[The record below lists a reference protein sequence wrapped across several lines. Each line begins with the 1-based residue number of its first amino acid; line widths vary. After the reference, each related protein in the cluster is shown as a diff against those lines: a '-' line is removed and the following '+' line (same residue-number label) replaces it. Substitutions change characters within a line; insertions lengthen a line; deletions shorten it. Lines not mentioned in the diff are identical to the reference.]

1 MDCLWALNKNPKE
14 VLLMKR
20 TMLLVTMILLC
31 SVSLALAGGSPVGKW
46 KTIDDKTKKEKS
58 IVEVYEVGGKVY
70 GRILQL
76 LQEKDGGVS
85 KLCTK
90 CTGSDL
96 NKPMIGLV
104 IVKGLKADGDE
115 YTGGTIMDPNDGKVY
130 KCKMEVIEGGS
141 QMKVRGFIGFS
152 LIGRTQVWHKVK

>member
-1 MDCLWALNKNPKE
+1 
-14 VLLMKR
+14 MKR
-20 TMLLVTMILLC
+20 TMLLVTVILLC

-46 KTIDDKTKKEKS
+46 KTIDDETKKEKS

-76 LQEKDGGVS
+76 LQEKDGGAS

-104 IVKGLKADGDE
+104 IVKGLTADGGE
-115 YTGGTIMDPNDGKVY
+115 YAGGTIMDPNNGKVY
-130 KCKMEVIEGGS
+130 KCKMEVVEGGNT
-141 QMKVRGFIGFS
+141 MKVRGFLGIS
-152 LIGRTQVWHKVK
+152 LLGRTQIWHKVK

>member
-1 MDCLWALNKNPKE
+1 
-14 VLLMKR
+14 MKR
-20 TMLLVTMILLC
+20 TISLVTLILLC

-58 IVEVYEVGGKVY
+58 IVEIYETNGKIY
-70 GRILQL
+70 GKIVQL
-76 LQEKDGGVS
+76 LQEKDGGAS

-104 IVKGLKADGDE
+104 IVKGLAVDGDE

-130 KCKMEVIEGGS
+130 KCKMEVTEGGA

-152 LIGRTQVWHKVK
+152 LLGRTQVWHKVK

>member
-1 MDCLWALNKNPKE
+1 
-14 VLLMKR
+14 MKK
-20 TMLLVTMILLC
+20 TMLLVAVILVC
-31 SVSLALAGGSPVGKW
+31 SVSLAFAAGSPVGKW
-46 KTIDDKTKKEKS
+46 KTIDDKTNKEKS
-58 IVEVYEVGGKVY
+58 VVEVYEAGGKIY
-70 GRILQL
+70 GKIVQL
-76 LQEKDGGVS
+76 LQEKDGGAS

-90 CTGSDL
+90 CTGSDQ

-130 KCKMEVIEGGS
+130 KCKMEVVEGGS

-152 LIGRTQVWHKVK
+152 LIGRTQIWHKVK

>member
-1 MDCLWALNKNPKE
+1 
-14 VLLMKR
+14 V
-20 TMLLVTMILLC
+20 ILLC

-46 KTIDDKTKKEKS
+46 KTIDDETKKEKS

-76 LQEKDGGVS
+76 LQEKDGGAS

-104 IVKGLKADGDE
+104 IVKGLTADGGE
-115 YTGGTIMDPNDGKVY
+115 YAGGTIMDPNNGKVY
-130 KCKMEVIEGGS
+130 KCKMEVVEGGNT
-141 QMKVRGFIGFS
+141 MKVRGFLGIS
-152 LIGRTQVWHKVK
+152 LLGRTQIWHKVK

>member
-1 MDCLWALNKNPKE
+1 
-14 VLLMKR
+14 V
-20 TMLLVTMILLC
+20 IFFC
-31 SVSLALAGGSPVGKW
+31 SISLALAGGSPVGKW
-46 KTIDDKTKKEKS
+46 KTIDDKTNKEKS
-58 IVEVYEVGGKVY
+58 IVEVYEAGGKIY
-70 GRILQL
+70 GKIVQL
-76 LQEKDGGVS
+76 LQEKDGGAS

-90 CTGSDL
+90 CTGADQ

-130 KCKMEVIEGGS
+130 KCKMEVIAGGA

-152 LIGRTQVWHKVK
+152 LIGRTQMWYKVK

>member
-1 MDCLWALNKNPKE
+1 
-14 VLLMKR
+14 MKR
-20 TMLLVTMILLC
+20 TMLLAAVIFFC
-31 SVSLALAGGSPVGKW
+31 SISLALAGGSPVGKW
-46 KTIDDKTKKEKS
+46 KTIDDKTNKEKS
-58 IVEVYEVGGKVY
+58 IVEVYEAGGKIY
-70 GRILQL
+70 GKIVQL
-76 LQEKDGGVS
+76 LQEKDGGAS

-90 CTGSDL
+90 CTGADQ

-130 KCKMEVIEGGS
+130 KCKMEVIAGGA

-152 LIGRTQVWHKVK
+152 LIGRTQMWYKVK

>member
-1 MDCLWALNKNPKE
+1 
-14 VLLMKR
+14 MKK

-58 IVEVYEVGGKVY
+58 IVEIYEANGKIY
-70 GRILQL
+70 GKIVQL
-76 LQEKDGGVS
+76 LQEKDGGAS

-90 CTGSDL
+90 CPGADQ

-104 IVKGLKADGDE
+104 IVKGLAVDGNE

-130 KCKMEVIEGGS
+130 KCKIEVTEGGT

-152 LIGRTQVWHKVK
+152 LLGRTQVWHKVK

>member
-1 MDCLWALNKNPKE
+1 
-14 VLLMKR
+14 MKR
-20 TMLLVTMILLC
+20 TMLLVTVILLC

-46 KTIDDKTKKEKS
+46 KTIDDETKKEKS

-76 LQEKDGGVS
+76 LQEKDGGAS

-96 NKPMIGLV
+96 NKPMIGLI
-104 IVKGLKADGDE
+104 IVKGLTVDGGE
-115 YTGGTIMDPNDGKVY
+115 YTGGTIMDPNNGKVY
-130 KCKMEVIEGGS
+130 KCKMEVVEGGNT
-141 QMKVRGFIGFS
+141 MKVRGFLGIS
-152 LIGRTQVWHKVK
+152 LLGRTQIWHKVK

>member
-1 MDCLWALNKNPKE
+1 
-14 VLLMKR
+14 MKR
-20 TMLLVTMILLC
+20 TMLLVTLILLC

-58 IVEVYEVGGKVY
+58 IVEIYEANGKIY
-70 GRILQL
+70 GKIVQL
-76 LQEKDGGVS
+76 LQEKDGGAS

-90 CTGSDL
+90 CTGSDQ

-104 IVKGLKADGDE
+104 IVKGLKADGNE

-130 KCKMEVIEGGS
+130 KCKMEVIEGGN

-152 LIGRTQVWHKVK
+152 LLGRTQVWHKVK

>member
-1 MDCLWALNKNPKE
+1 
-14 VLLMKR
+14 
-20 TMLLVTMILLC
+20 MILLC

-46 KTIDDKTKKEKS
+46 KTIDDETKKEKS

-76 LQEKDGGVS
+76 LQEKDGGAS

-104 IVKGLKADGDE
+104 IVKGLTADGGE
-115 YTGGTIMDPNDGKVY
+115 YAGGTIMDPNNGKVY
-130 KCKMEVIEGGS
+130 KCKMEVVEGGNT
-141 QMKVRGFIGFS
+141 MKVRGFLGIS
-152 LIGRTQVWHKVK
+152 LLGRTQIWHKVK

>member
-1 MDCLWALNKNPKE
+1 
-14 VLLMKR
+14 MKR
-20 TMLLVTMILLC
+20 TMLLVAVMFFC

-46 KTIDDKTKKEKS
+46 KTIDDKTNKEKS
-58 IVEVYEVGGKVY
+58 VVEVYEVGGKVY

-76 LQEKDGGVS
+76 LQEKDGGAG

-90 CTGSDL
+90 CTGSDQ

-130 KCKMEVIEGGS
+130 KCKMEVIAGGS

-152 LIGRTQVWHKVK
+152 LIGRTQMWYKVK

>member
-1 MDCLWALNKNPKE
+1 
-14 VLLMKR
+14 MKR
-20 TMLLVTMILLC
+20 TMLLVTLILLC

-58 IVEVYEVGGKVY
+58 IVEIYEANGKIY
-70 GRILQL
+70 GKIVQL
-76 LQEKDGGVS
+76 LQEKDGGAS

-90 CTGSDL
+90 CTGSDQ

-104 IVKGLKADGDE
+104 IVKGLTADGDE

-130 KCKMEVIEGGS
+130 KCKMEVVEGGNTL
-141 QMKVRGFIGFS
+141 KVRGFLGFS
-152 LIGRTQVWHKVK
+152 LLGRTQVWHKVK

>member
-1 MDCLWALNKNPKE
+1 
-14 VLLMKR
+14 
-20 TMLLVTMILLC
+20 MLLVTVILLC

-46 KTIDDKTKKEKS
+46 KTIDDETKKEKS

-76 LQEKDGGVS
+76 LQEKDGGAS

-96 NKPMIGLV
+96 NKPMIGLI
-104 IVKGLKADGDE
+104 IVKGLTVDGGE
-115 YTGGTIMDPNDGKVY
+115 YTGGTIMDPNNGKVY
-130 KCKMEVIEGGS
+130 KCKMEVVEGGNT
-141 QMKVRGFIGFS
+141 MKVRGFLGIS
-152 LIGRTQVWHKVK
+152 LLGRTQIWHKVK

>member
-1 MDCLWALNKNPKE
+1 
-14 VLLMKR
+14 
-20 TMLLVTMILLC
+20 MLLVTLILLC

-58 IVEVYEVGGKVY
+58 IVEIYEANGKIY
-70 GRILQL
+70 GKIVQL
-76 LQEKDGGVS
+76 LQEKDGGAS

-90 CTGSDL
+90 CTGSDQ

-104 IVKGLKADGDE
+104 IVKGLTADGDE

-130 KCKMEVIEGGS
+130 KCKMEVVEGGNTL
-141 QMKVRGFIGFS
+141 KVRGFLGFS
-152 LIGRTQVWHKVK
+152 LLGRTQVWHKVK

>member
-1 MDCLWALNKNPKE
+1 
-14 VLLMKR
+14 
-20 TMLLVTMILLC
+20 MLLVTVILLC

-46 KTIDDKTKKEKS
+46 KTIDDETKKEKS

-76 LQEKDGGVS
+76 LQEKDGGAS

-104 IVKGLKADGDE
+104 IVKGLTADGGE
-115 YTGGTIMDPNDGKVY
+115 YAGGTIMDPNNGKVY
-130 KCKMEVIEGGS
+130 KCKMEVVEGGNT
-141 QMKVRGFIGFS
+141 MKVRGFLGIS
-152 LIGRTQVWHKVK
+152 LLGRTQIWHKVK

>member
-1 MDCLWALNKNPKE
+1 
-14 VLLMKR
+14 MKR
-20 TMLLVTMILLC
+20 TMLLVTVILLC

-46 KTIDDKTKKEKS
+46 KTIDDETKKEKS

-76 LQEKDGGVS
+76 LQEKDGGAS

-104 IVKGLKADGDE
+104 IVKGLTADGGE
-115 YTGGTIMDPNDGKVY
+115 YAGGTIMDPNNGKVY
-130 KCKMEVIEGGS
+130 KCKMEVVEGGNT
-141 QMKVRGFIGFS
+141 MKVRGFLGIS
-152 LIGRTQVWHKVK
+152 LLGRTQIWHRVK

>member
-1 MDCLWALNKNPKE
+1 
-14 VLLMKR
+14 MKR

-46 KTIDDKTKKEKS
+46 KTIDDETNKEKS
-58 IVEVYEVGGKVY
+58 IVEVYEVGGKIY

-76 LQEKDGGVS
+76 LQEKDGGAS

-90 CTGSDL
+90 CTGADL

-104 IVKGLKADGDE
+104 FVKDLKADGDE
-115 YTGGTIMDPNDGKVY
+115 YTGGTILDPNNGKVY
-130 KCKMEVIEGGS
+130 KCKMEVIEGGNKV
-141 QMKVRGFIGFS
+141 KVRGFLGFS
-152 LIGRTQVWHKVK
+152 LLGRTQVWHKVK

>member
-1 MDCLWALNKNPKE
+1 
-14 VLLMKR
+14 MKR
-20 TMLLVTMILLC
+20 TMLLVTLILLC

-46 KTIDDKTKKEKS
+46 KTIDDETKKEKS
-58 IVEVYEVGGKVY
+58 IVEVYEANGKIY

-76 LQEKDGGVS
+76 LQEKDGGAS

-90 CTGSDL
+90 CPGIDQ

-104 IVKGLKADGDE
+104 FVKDLKADGDE
-115 YTGGTIMDPNDGKVY
+115 YTGGTILDPNNGKVY

-141 QMKVRGFIGFS
+141 KVKVRGFLGVS
-152 LIGRTQVWHKVK
+152 LLGRTQVWQKVK